1 LNTSQTL
8 QNGHTKLTAES
19 LIPLLQQ
26 YGMLPQLIREILID
40 QAIEPFTLSEDEALK
55 AYEQFY
61 QRYQLKN
68 EADLNSWLSQQGMTR
83 DQLEHVMTRNLRV
96 EKFKQKTWENQTES
110 YFLQRKARLD
120 RVIYSLI
127 RVTSLDLAQELYF
140 RIQEGEQ
147 AFADIA
153 RAYSKGAEAQTGGL
167 IGPVELSVPHPVLAN
182 FLANSQPGQLSPPT
196 RLMDWIVLVRLEQF
210 LPAQLDDT
218 IRSRLLNELFEEW
231 LQTQLQTEGHSL
243 MQQLLAS
250 ASPEIKLSNLSD
262 ERS

>member
-1 LNTSQTL
+1 LNTSPNL

-19 LIPLLQQ
+19 LVPLLQQ
-26 YGMLPQLIREILID
+26 YGMLPQLIREILVD
-40 QAIEPFTLSEDEALK
+40 RAIEPFALAQDEALK

-68 EADLNSWLSQQGMTR
+68 EADLNAWLDKQAMTR
-83 DQLEHVMTRNLRV
+83 DQLDHLMTRGMRV
-96 EKFKQKTWENQTES
+96 EKFKQKTWENQIET
-110 YFLQRKARLD
+110 YFLQRKGKLD

-147 AFADIA
+147 SFADVA
-153 RAYSKGAEAQTGGL
+153 RGYSKGAEAQTGGL

-196 RLMDWIVLVRLEQF
+196 RLMDWIVLIRLEQF

-231 LQTQLQTEGHSL
+231 LQTQMQTEGHPL
-243 MQQLLAS
+243 VQQLLTITPPDIQLP
-250 ASPEIKLSNLSD
+250 SPSD